1 MASSWWSD
9 LMNDGRVASVL
20 PRFEYDVQY
29 VLSDW
34 FGPSNLFVWLSLL
47 FFYYIGELSMVHH

>member
-20 PRFEYDVQY
+20 PRLEYDVQY

-47 FFYYIGELSMVHH
+47 FFYVADRMFII

>member
-1 MASSWWSD
+1 MK
-9 LMNDGRVASVL
+9 DGRVIIVL

-29 VLSDW
+29 VFSDW

-47 FFYYIGELSMVHH
+47 FFYEAERMFIM